1 MYQDGIPRLYSCV
14 YREKMQW
21 NEAAAEALFEAKAES
36 RRTYDEIVA
45 ATGLS
50 ESTVKR
56 YLAGTRAVP
65 VQDFVA
71 IARALGRDP
80 LVLFSEV
87 EARVQKNQ

>member
-1 MYQDGIPRLYSCV
+1 MYRTNV
-14 YREKMQW
+14 NW
-21 NEAAAEALFEAKAES
+21 NEAAATILSEAKADT
-36 RRTYDEIVA
+36 RRTYEEIA
-45 ATGLS
+45 ADTGLS
-50 ESTVKR
+50 HSTVRR

-87 EARVQKNQ
+87 EAWVQQNQ